1 MGGGRDLIIV
11 GAGSAGCVLAA
22 RLTED
27 PDQSVVLLE
36 AGPDYGSDVAGLPE
50 ELADAYA
57 RVTEHDWG
65 YHSEPGALGRVLK
78 LDRGKTVGGSS
89 ATNSVFALRGQ
100 PGDYDAWAQE
110 GNRSWSFH
118 QLLDSF
124 RRVEHD
130 LDFAD
135 DWHGTTGPVPIRR
148 SPLRSMVPS
157 QRAFYDA
164 ARAQG
169 YSPVPDLNAPGALG
183 LGPTPVNEIDGVRE
197 STALTYLAEA
207 RGRANLT
214 VSDEAQVDRLLIQDG
229 QLTGVRLAGGDTIA
243 TERVILSAGVY
254 GSPAILLRSG
264 IGPREDLEALEIKVA
279 YDSPAVGTNLH
290 DHPLLALEYRT
301 SDPPQPI
308 RTQAMLTWGDS
319 RPDGH
324 VRLHVFPHGPT
335 QEASGPVLT
344 FLIGLMQPRSRGR
357 LTLTSID
364 PVAPPRIDLGL
375 LSNEQDTRDLCDG
388 VRIAREIAA
397 TSPLV
402 EHLADELWPGSSVES
417 DDALASAVKQHVGPY
432 NHAVGTC
439 RMGRRSEGVVDANGA
454 VHGVPG
460 LWVIDAAIMPS
471 IPSANTNLPT
481 LMVAEH
487 LANSFGKR
495 RAGRT

>member
-1 MGGGRDLIIV
+1 MGGEHDLVIV
-11 GAGSAGCVLAA
+11 GAGSAGGVLAA
-22 RLTED
+22 RLTESS
-27 PDQSVVLLE
+27 DQSVLLLE

-100 PGDYDAWAQE
+100 PGDYDAWAQA
-110 GNRSWSFH
+110 GNRGWSFD
-118 QLLDSF
+118 QVLDSF
-124 RRVEHD
+124 RRVERD

-148 SPLRSMVPS
+148 SPLRSMVS
-157 QRAFYDA
+157 SHRAFYEA
-164 ARAQG
+164 ALAQG
-169 YSPVPDLNAPGALG
+169 YSPAADLNAPGAIG
-183 LGPTPVNEIDGVRE
+183 LGSTPVNEIDGVRE

-214 VSDEAQVDRLLIQDG
+214 VRGEAQVDRLLIQDR

-243 TERVILSAGVY
+243 TRRVILSAGVY

-264 IGPREDLEALEIKVA
+264 IGPREDLEALGIKVA
-279 YDSPAVGTNLH
+279 CDSPAVGTNLH
-290 DHPLLALEYRT
+290 DHPLLLLEYRT
-301 SDPPQPI
+301 SDPPEPI
-308 RTQAMLTWGDS
+308 RTQVMLTRGDD

-324 VRLHVFPHGPT
+324 VRLHVFPAGPT
-335 QEASGPVLT
+335 QEASGPVLS

-375 LSNEQDTRDLCDG
+375 LSDEQDTRDLRDG

-402 EHLADELWPGSSVES
+402 EHLDGELCPGSSVES
-417 DDALASAVKQHVGPY
+417 EDALASAVKQHVVPY

-439 RMGRRSEGVVDANGA
+439 RMGTRGEGVVDANGA

-481 LMVAEH
+481 LMLAEH
-487 LANSFGKR
+487 LATRG
-495 RAGRT
+495 AGRT